1 VIVEKRRPKV
11 AYEEVQIQSNAISKP
26 ERELIVEHYDTVV
39 VPPQQTEIIE
49 TEIPSTTQV
58 GS

>member
-1 VIVEKRRPKV
+1 MIVEKRRPKV

-39 VPPQQTEIIE
+39 VPQQTEIIE

-58 GS
+58 C